1 MATYTVRGNSHN
13 VVYTYFDE
21 LGHRKQIWETYMTEV
36 EALKRKAYIDSLQKN
51 QLRSE
56 VTKEALEY
64 RRRSMIAKA
73 VSEQMKPENP
83 VPMPLGVRNADNTQ
97 KTYGVFPSVHIGFP
111 IQTDDKFLLL
121 ICVGT
126 AFGI

>member
-73 VSEQMKPENP
+73 VSE
-83 VPMPLGVRNADNTQ
+83 
-97 KTYGVFPSVHIGFP
+97 
-111 IQTDDKFLLL
+111 
-121 ICVGT
+121 
-126 AFGI
+126 